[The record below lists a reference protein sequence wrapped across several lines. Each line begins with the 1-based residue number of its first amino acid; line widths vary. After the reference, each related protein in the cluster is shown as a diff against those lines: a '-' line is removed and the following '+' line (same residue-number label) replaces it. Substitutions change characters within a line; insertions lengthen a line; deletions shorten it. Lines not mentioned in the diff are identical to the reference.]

1 MASGAG
7 VSSFKLNRAIM
18 ALYPNPSSNSFTM
31 VVPPQFS
38 LAFKSVIYGTGVG
51 LATTLLSCTL
61 AVAVEKTA
69 INYMYMY
76 KVRKR

>member
-1 MASGAG
+1 
-7 VSSFKLNRAIM
+7 
-18 ALYPNPSSNSFTM
+18 M

-76 KVRKR
+76 KVRFTIQFNIHNTFLNP

>member
-1 MASGAG
+1 
-7 VSSFKLNRAIM
+7 
-18 ALYPNPSSNSFTM
+18 M

-76 KVRKR
+76 KPQLFENTYARNVLKKNNPTSSEIHWNDENLTS